1 MIVSAALVPHTPLLL
16 PSVGGSARDSL
27 KTTLAGMARL
37 KESLTHTAPDTIVLI
52 KTPERGRRRRSVF
65 HIQLP
70 QHYAVELSK
79 FGDLVTR
86 EEYLC
91 DTVLGAELKE
101 NLRTADIPVT
111 YASDG
116 QLEYTAG
123 VPLLALCGSSP
134 IKILVIQPPRADL
147 KTLFAFGQRVTSTL
161 QESPKKIVCLAAGD
175 CAHCSKKGKKEGYE
189 HICLPFDYMFNDAA
203 QKKSPHALLSINRD
217 EIATLNACAVE
228 PTVVL
233 RGILD
238 ALSWQSRLRS
248 YEAPF
253 GVGYSVIE
261 FTL

>member
-16 PSVGGSARDSL
+16 PSIGGDGRDSL
-27 KTTLAGMARL
+27 KATLAGMAHL
-37 KESLTHTAPDTIVLI
+37 KESLVRIAPDTVMLI
-52 KTPERGRRRRSVF
+52 KTPERGRRRARVF

-70 QHYAVELSK
+70 QSYTVELSQ

-101 NLRTADIPVT
+101 NLRTTDIPVT
-111 YASDG
+111 YASDE

-123 VPLLALCGSSP
+123 VPLLALFEKSP
-134 IKILVIQPPRADL
+134 IKLLVIQPPRTDL
-147 KTLFAFGQRVTSTL
+147 QTLFAFGQRVTSTL

-175 CAHCSKKGKKEGYE
+175 CAHCIKKGKKEGYE
-189 HICLPFDYMFNDAA
+189 HTCLPFDYMFNDAA
-203 QKKSPHALLSINRD
+203 QKKSPKALLAINHD

-228 PTVVL
+228 PTVLL

-238 ALSWQSRLRS
+238 AVSWQSRLIS

-253 GVGYSVIE
+253 GVGYSIIE